1 MDAMTDIRKPRIL
14 CVDDENRN
22 LDLLQAVLE
31 PIGCEVVF
39 ARGGR
44 EALAI
49 IEKDPP
55 DAVLMDIMM
64 PGMSGFEALEH
75 IRASPASRALPVVI
89 VTALSETGPRV
100 EALEKGADDF
110 ITKPFEKAEVTARVR
125 SILRLEHYRAQLAEK
140 EKLELVLDSMA
151 EGVCVCG
158 PDLRVKT
165 VNAGGRRL
173 LGEEAAGA
181 QLPELLAGFS
191 PAPGAG
197 KLAAPQKH
205 IFELARPETLSAA
218 AAFYEVSC
226 LPVNNRLGELTD
238 MVFTFKNIT
247 AHKMEEAVK
256 RDFLSLISHKLR
268 TPITT
273 LSMGLPLLLEG
284 TLGPLE
290 PAQREVLSGL
300 ARKTDWLEKLF
311 IGILDFITVTSA
323 CEPPILNTA
332 AGAAAGRIAAALGG
346 AGITIK
352 EKPGKPVSI
361 PLCDKELELILR
373 SLMGNALKFGG
384 PVPAVLVEL
393 GAEDGGFEISVTDK
407 GPGIPPEEQERIFE
421 PFSQVEKYFT
431 GNVPGAGI
439 GLATVKRLAELKGGS
454 VSVRSHLGKGSKFTV
469 IVPLA

>member
-1 MDAMTDIRKPRIL
+1 MNDNRKPRIL

-22 LDLLQAVLE
+22 LELLEAVLG
-31 PIGCEVVF
+31 PMGCEVLF
-39 ARGGR
+39 ARSGG
-44 EALAI
+44 EALNLI
-49 IEKDPP
+49 KETPP
-55 DAVLMDIMM
+55 DAVLMDVMM
-64 PGMSGFEALEH
+64 PGMSGFEALEQ
-75 IRASPASRALPVVI
+75 IRAFPATRALPVVI

-140 EKLELVLDSMA
+140 EKLGLVLDA
-151 EGVCVCG
+151 VTDGVCVCG

-165 VNAGGRRL
+165 MNEGARRL
-173 LGEEAAGA
+173 LGAEAAGA
-181 QLPELLAGFS
+181 LLPELLAGFS
-191 PAPGAG
+191 PAPGAE

-205 IFELARPETLSAA
+205 ILELARPETSSTA

-226 LPVNNRLGELTD
+226 LPVNNSLGELTD
-238 MVFTFKNIT
+238 RVFTFKNIT
-247 AHKMEEAVK
+247 ARKLEEAVK

-273 LSMGLPLLLEG
+273 LSLGLPMLLDG

-290 PAQREVLSGL
+290 PAQREVLAGL
-300 ARKTDWLEKLF
+300 ARKTSWLEKLF

-332 AGAAAGRIAAALGG
+332 AAGAAAGRIAAALGG
-346 AGITIK
+346 AGIKIN
-352 EKPGKPVSI
+352 EKPGKPASI

-373 SLMGNALKFGG
+373 SLMGNAVKFGG
-384 PVPAVLVEL
+384 PAPAVLVEL
-393 GAEDGGFEISVTDK
+393 GAEDGGFEISVSDN
-407 GPGIPPEEQERIFE
+407 GPGIPPEELERIFE

-431 GNVPGAGI
+431 GNVEGAGI
-439 GLATVKRLAELKGGS
+439 GLATVKRLVELKGGS
-454 VSVRSHLGKGSKFTV
+454 VSVQSRPGKGAKFTV
-469 IVPLA
+469 MVPVR